1 MNHLARIHVTEMVYY
16 LLLTQQTAQSLFSV
30 TMVKHLS
37 SCAQVAWN
45 LTHENTFVIG
55 RSLSVVHDLL
65 TVRVCRSKTSHSL
78 SGFNYTSMEIF

>member
-78 SGFNYTSMEIF
+78 SSFNYTSMEIF